1 MGVVVVVVSGCASS
15 ADEVRT
21 GPILASP
28 VLAIV
33 FAVVII
39 VAAGNVDGELRVGG
53 SRRGGWGGGGS
64 GCWGFCGGVRQGRG
78 KGGERGKRRGVGLMM
93 GGVAAFAG
101 EFGDDEGV
109 GFGDGV
115 GKALNDDLFEVG
127 GGWGESY
134 WAGGGFGDM
143 VDKGEEG
150 GGECSEA
157 VG

>member
-1 MGVVVVVVSGCASS
+1 M
-15 ADEVRT
+15 
-21 GPILASP
+21 
-28 VLAIV
+28 
-33 FAVVII
+33 
-39 VAAGNVDGELRVGG
+39 
-53 SRRGGWGGGGS
+53 
-64 GCWGFCGGVRQGRG
+64 
-78 KGGERGKRRGVGLMM
+78 MM

-157 VG
+157 VGSEDGEFGVLVAGEGCVFGAFLLFGVG